1 MNPHHIY
8 EEMIK
13 STRHVKIEET
23 KWATMDDFLNHLKI
37 SGKALYKMT
46 ETGPTVR
53 HGAPPP
59 KIVPTTITLTDEQDF
74 RKVIKNQIKGAEKA
88 ESKDKKFVFQKP
100 LPIDRSKSEKVA
112 FSLGG
117 AGDAKTNTS
126 LKRKLTGTA
135 KLKVQK
141 KPKNMRQGWLEEGLV
156 VKCLNKIIGNGKYYK
171 KKGVVTPIRDPNAK
185 DVQIRMQDDDTLL
198 VVSLKELETVLPAL
212 NKEVKIVNL
221 ESEFLGQTAKLI
233 SLQEDTYSA
242 TVKMLTGHK
251 KGETISGIEYQHIC
265 KFVPSE

>member
-1 MNPHHIY
+1 
-8 EEMIK
+8 
-13 STRHVKIEET
+13 
-23 KWATMDDFLNHLKI
+23 
-37 SGKALYKMT
+37 
-46 ETGPTVR
+46 
-53 HGAPPP
+53 
-59 KIVPTTITLTDEQDF
+59 
-74 RKVIKNQIKGAEKA
+74 
-88 ESKDKKFVFQKP
+88 
-100 LPIDRSKSEKVA
+100 
-112 FSLGG
+112 
-117 AGDAKTNTS
+117 
-126 LKRKLTGTA
+126 
-135 KLKVQK
+135 
-141 KPKNMRQGWLEEGLV
+141 MRQGWLEEGLV

-171 KKGVVTPIRDPNAK
+171 KKGVVTPIRDSNAK

-242 TVKMLTGHK
+242 TVKMLTGHE